1 MTRKLDR
8 NLALAHR
15 RQVKIDEEFRQA
27 RQPVVAGDLLQIVRN
42 RAAQERRDRQIG
54 LDRGEQRLH
63 AGDLADR
70 TPIAAGIAERVEH
83 NGSEGAFLVAQ
94 RDRQRVVVARGPLD
108 GTRPDQIVLKE
119 RLADA
124 IRASIHSQDLEVQLV
139 RRELL
144 SEIPWVNRVLLGV
157 QVVTQFKKIIDQAA
171 AEVTVMRLLLF
182 SLTAGVLAFL
192 AVSMVSTSLL
202 LMFFFGILATSLP
215 TLHILAKRRK
225 RLNKFLSLLPDA
237 LDLMS
242 RGLSAGHAFT
252 EALQMVATEMPE
264 PIASEFR
271 KTYEEQNLGLS
282 LKLAL
287 ENLVERVPLLDLRM
301 CVTAVL
307 IQRETGGNL
316 SELLEKVAHTI
327 RERFRIME
335 DLKTLTLSSRWSA
348 WLLCGLPIFLAVYV
362 TLMNPGYMD
371 VMWRDPRG
379 HWLLALAA
387 IMQVLGMLMVQKIM
401 KIRI

>member
-1 MTRKLDR
+1 MASFIPFFVFLTCL
-8 NLALAHR
+8 
-15 RQVKIDEEFRQA
+15 
-27 RQPVVAGDLLQIVRN
+27 
-42 RAAQERRDRQIG
+42 
-54 LDRGEQRLH
+54 
-63 AGDLADR
+63 
-70 TPIAAGIAERVEH
+70 
-83 NGSEGAFLVAQ
+83 FLVYAIYLITS
-94 RDRQRVVVARGPLD
+94 RQTDAKRAL
-108 GTRPDQIVLKE
+108 LKE

-124 IRASIHSQDLEVQLV
+124 IRSSVHSQDLEVQLV
-139 RRELL
+139 RKELL
-144 SEIPWVNRVLLGV
+144 SEIPWVNQVLLGV
-157 QVVTQFKKIIDQAA
+157 RVTTQFKKIIDQAA
-171 AEVTVMRLLLF
+171 SEITVMRLVLF

-192 AVSMVSTSLL
+192 AVIMISPSFLL
-202 LMFFFGILATSLP
+202 AGLFAIIATALP
-215 TLHILAKRRK
+215 TLHIYMKRQK
-225 RLNKFLSLLPDA
+225 RLNKFLQLLPDA

-252 EALQMVATEMPE
+252 EALQMVSSEMPE

-301 CVTAVL
+301 TVTAVM

-335 DLKTLTLSSRWSA
+335 DLKTMTLSSRWSA
-348 WLLCGLPIFLAVYV
+348 WLLCALPIFLAVYV
-362 TLMNPGYMD
+362 TIMNPGYMD

-379 HWLLALAA
+379 HWLLAIAA
-387 IMQVLGMLMVQKIM
+387 IMQVLGILMVQKIM
-401 KIRI
+401 KIKI

>member
-1 MTRKLDR
+1 MFLIPFFVF
-8 NLALAHR
+8 LAGLFMVYALYLITSR
-15 RQVKIDEEFRQA
+15 SSDAK
-27 RQPVVAGDLLQIVRN
+27 
-42 RAAQERRDRQIG
+42 RA
-54 LDRGEQRLH
+54 L
-63 AGDLADR
+63 
-70 TPIAAGIAERVEH
+70 
-83 NGSEGAFLVAQ
+83 
-94 RDRQRVVVARGPLD
+94 
-108 GTRPDQIVLKE
+108 LKE

-124 IRASIHSQDLEVQLV
+124 IRSSAHSSDEDVQLA
-139 RRELL
+139 RQELM
-144 SEIPWVNRVLLGV
+144 SEIPWVNRVLLRL
-157 QVVTQFKKIIDQAA
+157 QITSKLKQTIDQADSQI
-171 AEVTVMRLLLF
+171 TVMRLVLF

-192 AVSMVSTSLL
+192 AVSMLSPSILMALL
-202 LMFFFGILATSLP
+202 FGVVATALP
-215 TLHILAKRRK
+215 FLHILTKRRK
-225 RLNKFLSLLPDA
+225 RLNKFLQLLPDA

-252 EALQMVATEMPE
+252 EALQMVASEMPE
-264 PIASEFR
+264 PISMEFR

-287 ENLVERVPLLDLRM
+287 ENLVQRVPLLDLRM
-301 CVTAVL
+301 CVTAVM

-335 DLKTLTLSSRWSA
+335 DLKTMTLSSRWSA

-362 TLMNPGYMD
+362 TVMNPGYMD

-379 HWLLALAA
+379 HWLLAIAG
-387 IMQVLGMLMVQKIM
+387 IMQVLGMLLVQKIM

>member
-1 MTRKLDR
+1 M
-8 NLALAHR
+8 
-15 RQVKIDEEFRQA
+15 
-27 RQPVVAGDLLQIVRN
+27 LQLI
-42 RAAQERRDRQIG
+42 
-54 LDRGEQRLH
+54 
-63 AGDLADR
+63 
-70 TPIAAGIAERVEH
+70 PFF
-83 NGSEGAFLVAQ
+83 AFLAGLFLVYAIYLITS
-94 RDRQRVVVARGPLD
+94 RQTEAKRA
-108 GTRPDQIVLKE
+108 ILKE

-124 IRASIHSQDLEVQLV
+124 IRSSIHSQDLEVQLV

-171 AEVTVMRLLLF
+171 SEVTVMRLVLF

-192 AVSMVSTSLL
+192 AVSMISTSLL

-225 RLNKFLSLLPDA
+225 RLNKFLQLLPDA

-379 HWLLALAA
+379 HWLLALAG

>member
-1 MTRKLDR
+1 MVLGPFFVFLTCLFITYALFLITSR
-8 NLALAHR
+8 NSDAR
-15 RQVKIDEEFRQA
+15 RA
-27 RQPVVAGDLLQIVRN
+27 RLN
-42 RAAQERRDRQIG
+42 
-54 LDRGEQRLH
+54 
-63 AGDLADR
+63 
-70 TPIAAGIAERVEH
+70 
-83 NGSEGAFLVAQ
+83 
-94 RDRQRVVVARGPLD
+94 
-108 GTRPDQIVLKE
+108 E
-119 RLADA
+119 RLAEA
-124 IRASIHSQDLEVQLV
+124 IRSSAHSSDADVQLA
-139 RRELL
+139 REELM
-144 SEIPWVNRVLLGV
+144 SEIPWMNRTLVKLEISSRI
-157 QVVTQFKKIIDQAA
+157 KRMIDQADLQI
-171 AEVTVMRLLLF
+171 TVMRLVLF

-192 AVSMVSTSLL
+192 AASMMTASYL
-202 LMFFFGILATSLP
+202 LMSFIGLIAAVLP
-215 TLHILAKRRK
+215 FTYIARTRKK
-225 RLNKFLSLLPDA
+225 RLNKFLQLLPDA

-252 EALQMVATEMPE
+252 ESLHMVATEMPE

-287 ENLVERVPLLDLRM
+287 ENFVQRMPLLDLRM

-348 WLLCGLPIFLAVYV
+348 WLLCALPILLAIYISV
-362 TLMNPGYMD
+362 MNPNYMD

-379 HWLLALAA
+379 HKLIAAAA

-401 KIRI
+401 KIKI